1 MLVQLEL
8 VFHIPAAGRLP
19 CTPVQTRVA
28 PEQQDAQPGSAT
40 AATVRTIRWR
50 ATPDLL
56 SGEIRTDLTL
66 PLKANERRRRQR
78 SSSASHARRVVKGA
92 NTFTAAHRHAQAA
105 VPRFQQSSNKEH
117 TFPLPDRDSNASCLN
132 ETLADASLPSA
143 KLSRVTDATGDCMDA
158 RLGTKQALASTQELN
173 TWTVAAHAQ
182 AEENNHHK
190 TPITFAQPEKNRL
203 STNPGTAQALTPPHS
218 STRSQEESSGPAT
231 STSPL
236 SCQHLEWPTHADS
249 RLQHTLP
256 RTLLRHSDL
265 KDSSSQCAGLLLPRC
280 WRLDPSHVQRWRSPL
295 LHLSC
300 CHRLFR
306 VCGHALAE
314 LSKPLVTARPV
325 VTGPTR
331 HLHRGLRCR
340 GGLHGRAVTAQT
352 EAASIPL
359 ETSAATFLPGAA
371 PLVDTAGAT
380 LLRQRR
386 PAISPQQTQHIG
398 TGTNV
403 ASPRGHKQRRTHPR
417 TRAGTDSKM
426 RTPSITTRK

>member
-1 MLVQLEL
+1 MTTTSKKYRGWFRTRRANLGSRWDAG
-8 VFHIPAAGRLP
+8 AAGACIPHP
-19 CTPVQTRVA
+19 CRWETPVQTSTDSGGTRTA
-28 PEQQDAQPGSAT
+28 GCTAGSAT
-40 AATVRTIRWR
+40 AATARTIRRR
-50 ATPDLL
+50 ATPDPL

-117 TFPLPDRDSNASCLN
+117 SFPLPDRDSNASCLN

-190 TPITFAQPEKNRL
+190 TPTTFAQPEKNRL

-218 STRSQEESSGPAT
+218 STRSQEESSRPAT
-231 STSPL
+231 STSHL
-236 SCQHLEWPTHADS
+236 SCQHLDWPTHADS

-265 KDSSSQCAGLLLPRC
+265 KDSSSQCAGLLLPWC
-280 WRLDPSHVQRWRSPL
+280 WRLDPSHVQRWRSPHL
-295 LHLSC
+295 LLPPS
-300 CHRLFR
+300 LPR
-306 VCGHALAE
+306 V
-314 LSKPLVTARPV
+314 RP
-325 VTGPTR
+325 
-331 HLHRGLRCR
+331 
-340 GGLHGRAVTAQT
+340 
-352 EAASIPL
+352 
-359 ETSAATFLPGAA
+359 
-371 PLVDTAGAT
+371 
-380 LLRQRR
+380 R
-386 PAISPQQTQHIG
+386 PC
-398 TGTNV
+398 
-403 ASPRGHKQRRTHPR
+403 
-417 TRAGTDSKM
+417 
-426 RTPSITTRK
+426 